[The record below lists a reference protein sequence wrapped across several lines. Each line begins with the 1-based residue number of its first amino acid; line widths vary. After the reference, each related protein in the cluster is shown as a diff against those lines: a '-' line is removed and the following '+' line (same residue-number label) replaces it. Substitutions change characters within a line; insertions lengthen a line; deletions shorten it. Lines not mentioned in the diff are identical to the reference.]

1 MDISKVSRKCR
12 NGILA
17 ILVNG
22 RLTQNIPHVRGLR
35 QGNPLSPLLF
45 IIAIDPL
52 QHIIEH
58 AAQRGILHPVLPK
71 ATNLRCSLYADNEAI
86 FANSNATELKNFHK
100 ILKFFGECSG
110 LKINVQK
117 TDIFLIRVEPD
128 LIPSLI
134 QNFPG
139 KIGTFSGKYLG
150 LPLHTMKLRKV
161 EF

>member
-1 MDISKVSRKCR
+1 
-12 NGILA
+12 
-17 ILVNG
+17 
-22 RLTQNIPHVRGLR
+22 
-35 QGNPLSPLLF
+35 
-45 IIAIDPL
+45 
-52 QHIIEH
+52 
-58 AAQRGILHPVLPK
+58 
-71 ATNLRCSLYADNEAI
+71 LYADNEAI